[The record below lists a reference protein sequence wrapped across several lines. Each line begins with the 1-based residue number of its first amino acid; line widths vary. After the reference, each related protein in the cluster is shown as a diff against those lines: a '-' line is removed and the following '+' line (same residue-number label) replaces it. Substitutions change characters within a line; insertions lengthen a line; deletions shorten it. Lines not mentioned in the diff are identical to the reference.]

1 MVNEKQSLRKNVSL
15 AREISPYIIFFALV
29 LFGSFMGLGVLRLYS
44 FRLECKLNSINSQ
57 IESFQAQQVALKQRL
72 SSLLSPGR
80 IYGYSK
86 KDLGMV
92 YASNVKVLR
101 IDEPL
106 LAELPGTGNRK
117 DMAASRENEGWFYF
131 FLEKALA
138 WD

>member
-1 MVNEKQSLRKNVSL
+1 
-15 AREISPYIIFFALV
+15 
-29 LFGSFMGLGVLRLYS
+29 MGLGVLRLYS

-57 IESFQAQQVALKQRL
+57 IESFQAQQVELKQRL

-106 LAELPGTGNRK
+106 LAELPETGNRN
-117 DMAASRENEGWFYF
+117 DTAASRENEGWFYF

-138 WD
+138 GE